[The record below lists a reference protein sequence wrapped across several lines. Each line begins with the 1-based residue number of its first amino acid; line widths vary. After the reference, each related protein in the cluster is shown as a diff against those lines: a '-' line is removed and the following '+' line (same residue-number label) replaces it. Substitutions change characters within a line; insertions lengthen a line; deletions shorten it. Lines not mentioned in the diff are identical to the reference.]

1 MFTPITKSQAIKILK
16 ALGYSFASGFLGTL
30 ALVGLDF
37 VNAAVS
43 GKTAVVN
50 LAIGLV
56 GAALVG
62 GINAVFVTVKQLLT
76 PADK

>member
-1 MFTPITKSQAIKILK
+1 MSPITKQQAIKIAK
-16 ALGYSFASGFLGTL
+16 ALGYSFVSGFLGTL

-37 VNAAVS
+37 IHAASQGTSGVVS
-43 GKTAVVN
+43 FTVA
-50 LAIGLV
+50 LI

-62 GINAVFVTVKQLLT
+62 GINAVFVTIKQLLT